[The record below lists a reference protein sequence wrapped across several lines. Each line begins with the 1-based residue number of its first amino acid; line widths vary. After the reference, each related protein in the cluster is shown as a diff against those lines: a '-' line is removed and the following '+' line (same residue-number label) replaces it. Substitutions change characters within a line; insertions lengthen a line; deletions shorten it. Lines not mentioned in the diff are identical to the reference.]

1 MVDEVRLENV
11 WNRRDR
17 ALRICRVIVT
27 GAGHGV
33 ASSENMNLPVRVLEA
48 ESAAGDYGN
57 GVILVV
63 DALEVCDLERSP
75 VNTSAKL

>member
-17 ALRICRVIVT
+17 ALRIRRVIVT

-48 ESAAGDYGN
+48 ESAAGDDWN
-57 GVILVV
+57 GVFLVV